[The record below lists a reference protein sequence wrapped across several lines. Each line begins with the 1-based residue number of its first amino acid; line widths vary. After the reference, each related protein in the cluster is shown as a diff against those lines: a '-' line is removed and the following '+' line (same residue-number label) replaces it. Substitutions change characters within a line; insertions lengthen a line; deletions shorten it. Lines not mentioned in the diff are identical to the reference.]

1 MSNDATLK
9 LGFLDLRVPS
19 QFTITS
25 DPTPGTE
32 FTFTHNLG
40 RTPSGYMVASQNG
53 PGTLYDSGT
62 SWTDNEIFLK
72 SDGPSVTFVVYFI

>member
-1 MSNDATLK
+1 MLDNDALK

-25 DPTPGTE
+25 DPTPDTE

-40 RTPSGYMVASQNG
+40 RTPSGYIVLSQTG
-53 PGTLYDSGT
+53 PGSLYNGGT
-62 SWTDNEIFLK
+62 SWTNSEVFLK
-72 SDGPSVTFVVYFI
+72 TDSGSTVFVVVFI